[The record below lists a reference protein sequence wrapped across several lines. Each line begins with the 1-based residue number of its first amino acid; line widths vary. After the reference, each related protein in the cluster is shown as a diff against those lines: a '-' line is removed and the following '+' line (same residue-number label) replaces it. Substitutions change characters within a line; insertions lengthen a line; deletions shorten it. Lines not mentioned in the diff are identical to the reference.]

1 MPRYYF
7 NYRIGGLLEKNYD
20 GSELPDEQSAVN
32 EAEAA
37 ARELLATKVL
47 KGELVDGDE
56 FEITTS
62 EGKVVRTF
70 PLRSVLKR
78 K

>member
-1 MPRYYF
+1 MPGYYF
-7 NYRIGGLLEKNYD
+7 NDRIGGLLEKDLD

-37 ARELLATKVL
+37 ARELLASKVL
-47 KGELVDGDE
+47 KGELVDGDV

-62 EGKVVRTF
+62 
-70 PLRSVLKR
+70 
-78 K
+78 